1 MNPNAEEIRL
11 ADALVVAT
19 AAVKRYKS
27 RRRAAGRL
35 LIASSLLLAA
45 LLGLRLRARPAAV
58 YVIRGDSTGVVLTGP
73 GVARRAETA
82 PVARSS
88 RKGDRT

>member
-1 MNPNAEEIRL
+1 MKANEEARL
-11 ADALVVAT
+11 ADALVAAS
-19 AAVKRYKS
+19 AAVRRYES

-35 LIASSLLLAA
+35 LIASSLLLAVV
-45 LLGLRLRARPAAV
+45 LGMRLRIRPAPV

-73 GVARRAETA
+73 GVARRVETMPA
-82 PVARSS
+82 GTPT